1 MLILSIDSK
10 VHKRTGTKSDGSTF
24 EVTFQEGEIL
34 YPNRRPRVIEVS
46 PPRNDRYVEGF
57 YTLDARSFR
66 TDDYDRLILSK
77 YSSLI
82 GLEEAIS
89 QAQDVLKSRDF
100 NRKRA

>member
-46 PPRNDRYVEGF
+46 PPRNDRYPAGL
-57 YTLDARSFR
+57 YTLDPRSFR
-66 TDDYDRLILSK
+66 TDDYDRIILGK
-77 YSSLI
+77 YASLI
-82 GLEEAIS
+82 PLEEGVAM
-89 QAQDVLKSRDF
+89 AQSKLKG
-100 NRKRA
+100 KRV